1 MSIRFSNNT
10 EYFQFEN
17 SYKCNFCVNYLRYES
32 INDYIIKNALNNN
45 LLRSQIKY
53 ISDQNIYELLMCKFE
68 QNEDLKIMLLT
79 TLEKKI
85 IYDNPDSYWGIG
97 LDNKGSNKLGKILMI
112 VRESL
117 KYRYRLK

>member
-17 SYKCNFCVNYLRYES
+17 SYKCNFCINYLRYES